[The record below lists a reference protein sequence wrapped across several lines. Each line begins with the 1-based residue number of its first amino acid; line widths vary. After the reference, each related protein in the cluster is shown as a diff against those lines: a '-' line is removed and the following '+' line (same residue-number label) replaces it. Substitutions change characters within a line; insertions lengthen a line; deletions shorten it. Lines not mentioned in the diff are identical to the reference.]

1 MDVAN
6 EAYEVQGNEN
16 KKLSKDTWRTW
27 MKVFGQ
33 GKKVS
38 EINLVIEEEK
48 PDDSQGREL
57 ESIALLSQKGPV
69 NPTRLLAEIK
79 NEPIYD
85 DFLQYITMCG
95 AQNLRLVAPDKWH
108 TLNQLLKS
116 DEQLKHLNPNDYGF
130 LNDFYL
136 PKNLELGSMLENLYD
151 GKVSEENIMS

>member
-6 EAYEVQGNEN
+6 EAHEFQGNDN

-85 DFLQYITMCG
+85 DFLQYLTMCG

-108 TLNQLLKS
+108 TLSQLL
-116 DEQLKHLNPNDYGF
+116 
-130 LNDFYL
+130 
-136 PKNLELGSMLENLYD
+136 
-151 GKVSEENIMS
+151 